1 MEAQVK
7 AWTDILTNTLQP
19 KLQALEAERDAH
31 VRAAGEY
38 ADLVIMIGALRARRD
53 GGGGC
58 GDSGLLEARCEVV
71 PGSGLYEAVEVLDA
85 ARIHVDVGEGEF
97 QEFGLDEA
105 VVQAEKRQRH
115 FERAASG
122 CREQVDKL
130 QKDIWKGM
138 SVVEQLSPSN

>member
-31 VRAAGEY
+31 VRAVGEY

-58 GDSGLLEARCEVV
+58 GSPHSFCPLALSGQPA
-71 PGSGLYEAVEVLDA
+71 P
-85 ARIHVDVGEGEF
+85 
-97 QEFGLDEA
+97 
-105 VVQAEKRQRH
+105 
-115 FERAASG
+115 
-122 CREQVDKL
+122 KL
-130 QKDIWKGM
+130 Q
-138 SVVEQLSPSN
+138 